1 MFTYT
6 HISIILSIFLIN
18 RLLLNFV
25 NYCSYPYGYFYMLCK
40 SSILCLHL
48 QGRRIMIPITII
60 SGFLGAGKTTYL
72 QGFFMFLNITSS
84 AYHGGLYYI
93 FYDICNTMQHE
104 KYAILLHTVQ
114 FFKVLINSFILPDG
128 F

>member
-72 QGFFMFLNITSS
+72 QHILNCRNTNERILIIENDFGETS
-84 AYHGGLYYI
+84 LR
-93 FYDICNTMQHE
+93 C
-104 KYAILLHTVQ
+104 V
-114 FFKVLINSFILPDG
+114 
-128 F
+128 

>member
-1 MFTYT
+1 MFAYT
-6 HISIILSIFLIN
+6 HISIILSIFLIT

-25 NYCSYPYGYFYMLCK
+25 NYCLYPYGYFYMLCK

-72 QGFFMFLNITSS
+72 QHILNCRNTNKRILIIENDFGRSEEHTSELQS
-84 AYHGGLYYI
+84 
-93 FYDICNTMQHE
+93 QR
-104 KYAILLHTVQ
+104 
-114 FFKVLINSFILPDG
+114 
-128 F
+128 